1 MMDDKELQFD
11 RLWEGITPKGVN
23 RTKALK
29 FRQYI
34 LEHVRQM
41 RRPLNRDN
49 AKKYW
54 LGQLQ
59 AEIKDRENFCCT
71 WGPLPFRW
79 PEQMR
84 RKEQHVHQNTIRFT
98 ATL

>member
-1 MMDDKELQFD
+1 MMDDKELQFN

-23 RTKALK
+23 RTKAMK

-41 RRPLNRDN
+41 RRPLNREN

-54 LGQLQ
+54 MGILQ
-59 AEIKDRENFCCT
+59 AEIKDRDNF
-71 WGPLPFRW
+71 
-79 PEQMR
+79 
-84 RKEQHVHQNTIRFT
+84 
-98 ATL
+98 